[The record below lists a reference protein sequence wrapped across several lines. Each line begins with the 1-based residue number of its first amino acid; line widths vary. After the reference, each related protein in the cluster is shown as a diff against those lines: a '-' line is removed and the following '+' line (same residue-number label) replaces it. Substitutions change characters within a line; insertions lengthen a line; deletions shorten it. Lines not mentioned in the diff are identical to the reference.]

1 MTVGTD
7 DPPSYRCLGTTC
19 SVAEAINPVL
29 WRKRYAWGVNLGGSV
44 DLKAAIRR
52 CGGTAADLEDLKR
65 LVEGIPLEVIAYQ
78 LRCALSE
85 AEIKLGI
92 SMDIRRYAAMPETD
106 GLVLQRD
113 YDVRSEPI
121 AFNPATS
128 RDFVRLDLPPSLIAV
143 ERVRGV
149 VFGNTVLD
157 WTAETSGVTIQ
168 ITDGQRGEV
177 HITPTMLA
185 SLSSAFG
192 TMAPTILNSGRPL
205 PGFWRVDYTCGPW
218 AKYEGRDMPGRI
230 ELAVADWIGLVAG
243 IKLLSLAGTAAGGG
257 IASGSLS
264 VDGLSK
270 SFSTTASAMYG
281 LNSALEAVYKEAA
294 ERIDWKMLRSYKNPM
309 RVIPMNTRSL
319 G

>member
-1 MTVGTD
+1 MTIGTD

-19 SVAEAINPVL
+19 PVAEVINPTL
-29 WRKRYAWGVNLGGSV
+29 WRKRYAWGVNLGGSS
-44 DLKAAIRR
+44 DIKAAIKR
-52 CGGTAADLEDLKR
+52 CGGTAQDIEDLKR
-65 LVEGIPLEVIAYQ
+65 LVEGIPLDVIAYH
-78 LRCALSE
+78 LKAALSE
-85 AEIKLGI
+85 VEVKLGI
-92 SMDIRRYAAMPETD
+92 SMAIRRYRSMPDAD

-113 YDVRSEPI
+113 YDLRSEPI

-128 RDFVRLDLPPSLIAV
+128 RGFIRLDLPPSLLSV

-149 VFGNTVLD
+149 VWGNTVLD
-157 WTAETSGVTIQ
+157 WGAETSGVDIQ
-168 ITDGQRGEV
+168 ITDGQRGEI
-177 HITPTMLA
+177 HIAP
-185 SLSSAFG
+185 SSMSTLYSSFG
-192 TMAPTILNSGRPL
+192 TLAPMIMNGNQPI

-218 AKYEGRDMPGRI
+218 AKYDGKDMPGRI
-230 ELAVADWIGLVAG
+230 ELVLADWIGLTAG
-243 IKLLSLAGTAAGGG
+243 VKLLSLAGTAAGGG

-294 ERIDWKMLRSYKNPM
+294 ERIDWRALRSYKNPV
-309 RVIPMNTRSL
+309 RVIPMNTRSR